1 MNNEI
6 FDSKQYNINN
16 NFNNTDIVINNDRTI
31 SGGFGS
37 LEKTANFHTNTEGHN
52 ELVDSFVDEID
63 NNDEYSQRKLDNDL
77 SDKENKTNNNI
88 KIYRYKFSDEFIEE
102 LYKFSKIHQYDHRKD
117 FKDAWEVWIDDNSQ
131 LIFKEST
138 RLTELGYDG
147 DILHKMFTSARYYF
161 RKKCTEKKY
170 PRMRCTYIG
179 AQKELLDAMDSHI
192 SLNMNRYKNT
202 FKPSTGFTEFCKENI
217 ALLQQEIE
225 LLIKFNIVTSDEI
238 KKKIKKTYK
247 NRYFMII
254 SKNS

>member
-1 MNNEI
+1 MENELFNN
-6 FDSKQYNINN
+6 KQRNINN
-16 NFNNTDIVINNDRTI
+16 NFNINDIVINNDRTI
-31 SGGFGS
+31 DSGINS
-37 LEKTANFHTNTEGHN
+37 SEKTADIYTN
-52 ELVDSFVDEID
+52 
-63 NNDEYSQRKLDNDL
+63 NN
-77 SDKENKTNNNI
+77 NNNI

-117 FKDAWEVWIDDNSQ
+117 FKDAWELWIDDNSQ

-161 RKKCTEKKY
+161 RKKGTEKKE

-179 AQKELLDAMDSHI
+179 TQKELLDAMDNHI
-192 SLNMNRYKNT
+192 SLNINT
-202 FKPSTGFTEFCKENI
+202 PEHAFKPSTGFTEFCKKNI
-217 ALLQQEIE
+217 DLLQQEIE
-225 LLIKFNIVTSDEI
+225 LLIKFDIVSSDEI